1 MTEMMRM
8 IEREWYKGDVES
20 LLMVMVMDMVRV
32 MIYMR
37 WKSRYGKCRS
47 SRGFPKFKR
56 ART

>member
-1 MTEMMRM
+1 MMRM

-37 WKSRYGKCRS
+37 WKSRYGK
-47 SRGFPKFKR
+47 
-56 ART
+56 